1 MSQKPKKQRKRVAG
15 EGPTK
20 PVAAE
25 PAGEIFALGGLRKP
39 VVAGAEEAQLPTL
52 GELDAKA
59 RECRRNGDYAKLL
72 KLGQMAAFEIQV
84 APGENVAAWLAL
96 QRVRGL
102 AGSEELSTHERFHRA
117 ADKEALAQAL
127 QSLREHTPDF
137 HLASE
142 FELYLRSL
150 GYGPKAALTAFTLLV
165 KACEAQPFRMD
176 WLVTLRGYALRLLE
190 DDDEQY
196 EEEDRLT
203 DEERERVRQS
213 DLDVVLRE
221 AFENATQVED
231 LSPADQVLLT
241 ALRADLDM
249 RLSEPWDTEKVLR
262 WVGKLE
268 PDASLRAACYDGENG
283 RPALTPTAWAFQWEL
298 ANASRNQLPQLL
310 ARHEAGFNDLRC
322 EGLRLVAQG
331 LLHPELGDE
340 QLLAGLQLLAL
351 DVENS
356 DGMYGHSLC
365 LRTPEGVRHFPV
377 GWHNFYTEELWTLM
391 IRLVEGLEVHL
402 PEHPRASTVVM
413 LASIWEKAASYMSF
427 DDDDEPAKTYDQRPD
442 LAWLCR
448 KISPLG
454 LQAASVLPT
463 SAVRLRRHLELVLR
477 WAEADELPTSRH
489 VWADLSDAHLDTE
502 QREGLLSLLEN
513 LYPLMVRM
521 RGPLSAFFEELL
533 PRVIVEVVNDLEPD
547 HRSEALNI
555 ASMYADELVASDH
568 AHHLAWLA
576 HTTSRNYAATDWYTR
591 ILRGRGAHKAWA
603 AKNLQGLLNKLTDLA
618 DVEAAIDLLSE
629 AEFADDQEPNRAT
642 LLSTARSKQSVLE
655 QREQYARTAVN
666 RWPKLT
672 QQARQIL
679 GVLAQIKSY
688 RGFAELGSYAG
699 MDASWAERHYDKLVE
714 TGMVLVGPDGV
725 AINPHIAPLLA
736 RENQHA
742 VVGRIVR
749 ASGTTAVKQVFNS
762 QREFTIYQAMVQLC
776 PNHLVFPNCGLQS
789 FMTYERMKELVVD
802 DDFGYYLRA
811 SVDILVVSSTTYLPL
826 LAIEVDS
833 NWHDTDR
840 QKKNDSKKDRLF
852 ATAGVPFLRLQPV
865 GNPSEAVIRGQ
876 VAEHLDDLVRTLRED
891 MPGYDQ
897 ARALLTNLSEL

>member
-1 MSQKPKKQRKRVAG
+1 MSQKPKKQRKGVAG
-15 EGPTK
+15 EAPTK
-20 PVAAE
+20 PFAAE
-25 PAGEIFALGGLRKP
+25 PVGESLANASLRKP
-39 VVAGAEEAQLPTL
+39 AVAAAEEVKLPTL
-52 GELDAKA
+52 GELNAKA
-59 RECRRNGDYAKLL
+59 MEYRRNGDYAELL
-72 KLGQMAAFEIQV
+72 KLGQMAAFEIQP

-102 AGSEELSTHERFHRA
+102 AGSEELSPHERFYKS

-127 QSLREHTPDF
+127 ESLREYTPDF
-137 HLASE
+137 HLTPE

-165 KACEAQPFRMD
+165 KACEVQPFRMD
-176 WLVTLRGYALRLLE
+176 WLQTLRGYTLRLLE
-190 DDDEQY
+190 DNDEQY

-203 DEERERVRQS
+203 DEERERVRHS

-221 AFENATQVED
+221 AFENASQAED
-231 LSPADQVLLT
+231 LAPDDRVLLT

-249 RLSEPWDTEKVLR
+249 RLAEPWEAEKVQRWLR
-262 WVGKLE
+262 VLE
-268 PDASLRAACYDGENG
+268 PDAASRAACYDGEGG
-283 RPALTPTAWAFQWEL
+283 RPSLTPTAWAFQWEL
-298 ANASRNQLPQLL
+298 ANASPNQLPQILV
-310 ARHEAGFNDLRC
+310 RHEAGFNDLRC
-322 EGLRLVAQG
+322 EGLRLVAKG
-331 LLHPELGDE
+331 LLHPEMGDE
-340 QLLAGLQLLAL
+340 PLLAGLQLLAH

-356 DGMYGHSLC
+356 DGLYGHSLC
-365 LRTPEGVRHFPV
+365 LRKPEGVRYFPV
-377 GWHNFYTEELWTLM
+377 GWQNFHTEELWTLM
-391 IRLVEGLEVHL
+391 IRLVEGLAVDD
-402 PEHPRASTVVM
+402 PRAATVVM
-413 LASIWEKAASYMSF
+413 LARIWEKAASYMPF
-427 DDDDEPAKTYDQRPD
+427 DDDDEPAQAYDQRPD
-442 LAWLCR
+442 LVWLCD
-448 KISPLG
+448 KIPPLDF
-454 LQAASVLPT
+454 QAASVLPT
-463 SAVRLRRHLELVLR
+463 AAVRLRRHLELVLR
-477 WAEADELPTSRH
+477 WAEADEVPTSKH
-489 VWADLSDAHLDTE
+489 VWADLSDAHLDVE
-502 QREGLLSLLEN
+502 QRAGLLTLLESIH
-513 LYPLMVRM
+513 PLMVRM
-521 RGPLSAFFEELL
+521 RQPTLAFFEELL
-533 PRVIVEVVNDLEPD
+533 PRFVDELVSGLGPD
-547 HRSEALNI
+547 HQSEVLDI
-555 ASMYADELVASDH
+555 TSMYADELVAADH

-576 HTTSRNYAATDWYTR
+576 HSTGRNYAAADWYTR
-591 ILRGRGAHKAWA
+591 ILRGDGAHKAWA
-603 AKNLQGLLNKLTDLA
+603 AKNLQGLLNKLIELA
-618 DVEAAIDLLSE
+618 DVEAAIDLLNE

-642 LLSTARSKQSVLE
+642 LLSTAHSKRSALE
-655 QREQYARTAVN
+655 QKEQYERTAVN

-672 QQARQIL
+672 QPARQIL
-679 GVLAQIKSY
+679 SVLDQIKSY

-699 MDASWAERHYDKLVE
+699 MDAIWAERHYDKLVE
-714 TGMVLVGPDGV
+714 TGMVLVGPDGYS
-725 AINPHIAPLLA
+725 INPHIAPLLA

-762 QREFTIYQAMVQLC
+762 QREFTIYQVMVQLC

-789 FMTYERMKELVVD
+789 FMSYERMKELVVD

-852 ATAGVPFLRLQPV
+852 AMAGVPFLRLQPV